1 MINELQEE
9 SEKIGLKANM
19 EKTKIIINSHATKDS
34 ITMRGEEITMKS
46 SRSGEIQRRISA
58 GWIAFAKYRKILKS
72 NIPICLKRKIYHG
85 CIEPVITYGSQVWA
99 LNERLVSKL
108 RTTQRSME
116 RAIIG
121 VTKRD
126 HLTNKKVRELS
137 GTNDI
142 ISTIKK
148 LKWSW
153 AGHIARMKDNRWTQR
168 TME

>member
-1 MINELQEE
+1 
-9 SEKIGLKANM
+9 
-19 EKTKIIINSHATKDS
+19 
-34 ITMRGEEITMKS
+34 
-46 SRSGEIQRRISA
+46 
-58 GWIAFAKYRKILKS
+58 
-72 NIPICLKRKIYHG
+72 
-85 CIEPVITYGSQVWA
+85 
-99 LNERLVSKL
+99 
-108 RTTQRSME
+108 ME

-126 HLTNKKVRELS
+126 YLTNKKVRELS

-168 TME
+168 TMEWIPIGQKRERARPMTRWDDEIIKFMGVTWIRKAQDRKLWKIHGEAFVQQWTDQG